1 MNTRNT
7 ALALLPLLLLAGC
20 ATTPSGPSVMALPGS
35 GKTFEQFRYDDA
47 LCRDYARDQTGG
59 TDADEAA
66 TRSGVRSAAVGTAVG
81 AAAGALIGGRDGAAV
96 GAGTGLLVGGAAG
109 SDAAQSSARGTQ
121 RGYDNAYIQ
130 CMYAKGQRV
139 PTSARFADS
148 GPRAPAAAP
157 AAAPALPGRV
167 NAPYPPPPPGHQPPP
182 ASAPPAAAQPAG
194 GTWYYCESAR
204 EYYPYVRTCRDGWRA
219 VEATPPP
226 PVR

>member
-1 MNTRNT
+1 MNPRTT
-7 ALALLPLLLLAGC
+7 ALALLPVLLLAGC

-121 RGYDNAYIQ
+121 RGYDQAYIQ

-139 PTSARFADS
+139 PTNGRFADS
-148 GPRAPAAAP
+148 AARAPAAAP
-157 AAAPALPGRV
+157 AQAPALPGRV

-182 ASAPPAAAQPAG
+182 ASAPPAGAQPAG

-219 VEATPPP
+219 VEASPPP